1 MLALEWHCRPCSGFP
16 PRRLVKRG
24 TAPCTKDL
32 SVLTDD
38 KPTQPAFTP
47 KAEAARAERLAREA
61 AALRENLK
69 RRKAQGRSRAEQDKD
84 EKK

>member
-1 MLALEWHCRPCSGFP
+1 M
-16 PRRLVKRG
+16 
-24 TAPCTKDL
+24 KDL
-32 SVLTDD
+32 ARLTEDR
-38 KPTQPAFTP
+38 TAQPVFTP

-69 RRKAQGRSRAEQDKD
+69 GRSRAEQEAE

>member
-1 MLALEWHCRPCSGFP
+1 
-16 PRRLVKRG
+16 
-24 TAPCTKDL
+24 
-32 SVLTDD
+32 LTDD